1 MRNRIFWSIAL
12 SLLTVGLGA
21 QVTNQGNFV
30 IGGAVGFSAAR
41 SDVTQEIETGDTR
54 EDSPSTT
61 QFNIAPQVG
70 YFLLDKL
77 AVGIRMDYTFN
88 RVREMEE
95 TQVRD
100 SDLLFGPFSR
110 YYVPM
115 GEDMAF
121 IIEAGFGFGNSND
134 EQLIGTTTQRI
145 NTNIFAFGIGPGLTI
160 ISNDAIGI
168 EALVK
173 YNFARSDFDTQLGG
187 VNRSTVSRTNQLDLS
202 IGIQFYFGG
211 IKQSSAGGFY

>member
-1 MRNRIFWSIAL
+1 MRSKILWSLAL
-12 SLLTVGLGA
+12 SVLALGLQA
-21 QVTNQGNFV
+21 QVTSQGNFV
-30 IGGAVGFSAAR
+30 VGSTVGFSAAR
-41 SDVTQEIETGDTR
+41 SNVTQNIETGETR

-61 QFNIAPQVG
+61 QINIVPQVG
-70 YFLLDKL
+70 YFLLDNL

-88 RVREMEE
+88 QVREMEQ

-110 YYVPM
+110 YYM
-115 GEDMAF
+115 SIGEDMAF
-121 IIEAGFGFGNSND
+121 IVEAGFGFGNSND
-134 EQLIGTTTQRI
+134 EQLIAGMRQRI

-160 ISNDAIGI
+160 ISTDAIGI

-173 YNFARSDFDTQLGG
+173 YNFARSDFDTEIAG
-187 VNRSTVSRTNQLDLS
+187 VKRSTITRTNQIDLS

-211 IKQSSAGGFY
+211 IQKANTEGFF